1 MGTWITIGVGVI
13 IAIFVIAFLCMIYK
27 VVPPQQALVITGG
40 KKPIIKVSGGSFVIP
55 IFRKATTFDLGMLTV
70 SADKDEIKTKTSVP
84 IVVDWTA
91 QIRPNASD
99 LEALRKAIIS
109 FKEKGKNG
117 IIEDV
122 GMTLMGSVRSVVATM
137 TPEQVQNEKEL
148 FAKEI
153 RENVADELTE
163 MGLELVSL
171 NIQDINDNNG
181 YFANIAALD
190 MAEKEKEAQNK
201 LSIVSQDVRRQKA
214 ESEKIARQNEL
225 ESELQIAEKT
235 KDNALKKAAFKTET
249 DKAVADAEVAGQ
261 IQSIIRQKEIESEK
275 GSVEIVKQEQANL
288 AALKKQEVEKTK
300 AETDKVKAKIAADQQ
315 AEVASIEADAKA
327 NVWKKE
333 AEGNATAVKIEA
345 AAEAEAKKTKAEGI
359 KAEGEAQAEVTK
371 QKGLAEV
378 EIIKQKG
385 LAEAEAE
392 RARLL
397 AQAEGEKA
405 LAEARSGNDKVN
417 FEIEKLK
424 IEWDAKIQIS
434 KNNATIMADLGKNAE
449 FININGGN
457 SDGKSNA
464 MFDALE
470 RVPQMVKM
478 LDVQNQALNGESF
491 NDTVSK
497 LGESIIGPAKGLLV
511 NNEKGN

>member
-1 MGTWITIGVGVI
+1 MSIWISLGIGFTVLILV
-13 IAIFVIAFLCMIYK
+13 VAFLCMIYR

-40 KKPIIKVSGGSFVIP
+40 KKPIIKVSGGGFVIP
-55 IFRKATTFDLGMLTV
+55 IFRKATTFDLGILTV

-91 QIRPNASD
+91 QIRPKSSD
-99 LEALRKAIIS
+99 IRALEKAIVS
-109 FKEKGKNG
+109 FKEKGVKG
-117 IIEDV
+117 IREDV

-137 TPEQVQNEKEL
+137 TPEQVQYEKEL

-153 RENVADELTE
+153 RANVADELTE

-171 NIQDINDNNG
+171 NIQDIKDNNG

-190 MAEKEKEAQNK
+190 MAEKEKEAKNK
-201 LSIVSQDVRRQKA
+201 ISIVSQDIRRQQA
-214 ESEKIARQNEL
+214 ESEKIAKQNEL

-249 DKAVADAEVAGQ
+249 DKAMADAEVAGQ
-261 IQSIIRQKEIESEK
+261 IQSTIRQKEIEKEK

-288 AALKKQEVEKTK
+288 AALKKQEVERTK
-300 AETDKVKAKIAADQQ
+300 AETEKVKAKIAADQQ
-315 AEVASIEADAKA
+315 AEVANIEADAKA
-327 NVWKKE
+327 NVWRKE
-333 AEGNATAVKIEA
+333 AEGNANAVKIEA
-345 AAEAEAKKTKAEGI
+345 EAEAEAAKTRAEGTKAEGAA
-359 KAEGEAQAEVTK
+359 KAEVTK
-371 QKGLAEV
+371 QQGLAEV

-449 FININGGN
+449 FVNISNGGVN
-457 SDGKSNA
+457 GQSNA
-464 MFDALE
+464 LFDALE

-478 LDVQNQALNGESF
+478 LDTQNQALNGECF
-491 NDTVSK
+491 NDTIQK
-497 LGESIIGPAKGLLV
+497 LGESVIGPAKGLLV
-511 NNEKGN
+511 NNESK